1 MSMQVTAQGR
11 IALLLLSL
19 FFAFLPAGARADA
32 EGAADKTADGGL
44 ALPQWEESATTGIA
58 NSGLWPD
65 DFNPALIIHP
75 PMLSEGDAMQPQQV
89 QAEEDSWLRF
99 LPRSLFSNRKPQPA
113 SEPILVDLPVEH
125 LHAAETFPGDARV
138 LDPQGILGEAPTG
151 ELTRLLAFHA
161 ENAGV
166 EARFLLLDADQ
177 QLPPGADLSRVA
189 SGQLVRGSVCLV
201 VYPLGAPQRARL
213 FLTRNVTQEVPPAYL
228 ESLAAAC
235 RRDAAETPD
244 AAEQLQRFATQLSI
258 RLFWLERAY
267 PAVKPESTA
276 AILPAIEN
284 PDPPSVQSLSEVTV
298 PGASPVRD
306 RLMLD
311 LFDRRWLPHVGLGLA
326 AALGAT
332 TGSMLLVRWRR
343 RRHSQSVWLLS
354 DDDLRHPARFG
365 GPHCGGCG
373 ASVKYG

>member
-1 MSMQVTAQGR
+1 MSMPLPVGAG
-11 IALLLLSL
+11 IALGLSVVL
-19 FFAFLPAGARADA
+19 AASAQAA
-32 EGAADKTADGGL
+32 EGAPEKADGGL
-44 ALPQWEESATTGIA
+44 ALPQWEDSATA
-58 NSGLWPD
+58 SFPSSGLWPE

-75 PMLSEGDAMQPQQV
+75 PMPSPGEGDAAQAAQEA

-99 LPRSLFSNRKPQPA
+99 LPRGLFSNRKPQPVI
-113 SEPILVDLPVEH
+113 EPPIVDLPVEH
-125 LHAAETFPGDARV
+125 LRAIENAQGGERV
-138 LDPQGILGEAPTG
+138 LDPQGILGEAQSE

-177 QLPPGADLSRVA
+177 QLPPGTDLSRIA
-189 SGQLVRGSVCLV
+189 SGEIVRRSVCLV

-213 FLTRNVTQEVPPAYL
+213 FLTRNVTQEVPPSYL

-267 PAVKPESTA
+267 PAVKPESVLA
-276 AILPAIEN
+276 ALPALQRSE
-284 PDPPSVQSLSEVTV
+284 PPSVQSLSEVTL
-298 PGASPVRD
+298 PGATPVRD
-306 RLMLD
+306 RLTLD
-311 LFDRRWLPHVGLGLA
+311 AVNRQWLPYVGLGLA
-326 AALGAT
+326 VILFAAMVST
-332 TGSMLLVRWRR
+332 LLLRWRR
-343 RRHSQSVWLLS
+343 RRQSQSVWLLS
-354 DDDLRHPARFG
+354 EDELHHPARFG